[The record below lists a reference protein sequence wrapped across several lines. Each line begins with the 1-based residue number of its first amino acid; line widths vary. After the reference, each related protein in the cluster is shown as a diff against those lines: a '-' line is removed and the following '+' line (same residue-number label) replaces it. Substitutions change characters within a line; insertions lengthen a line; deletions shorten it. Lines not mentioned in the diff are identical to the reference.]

1 MKKSMFHIAV
11 ALMASAGASAA
22 MAAVTPEEAARLKAD
37 LTPFGAE
44 RAGNKEGTIPAWTG
58 GLTKSTGVLD
68 KGGRIPDPFANEKP
82 ILQITAKNMDQ
93 HAERLTEGTR
103 ALLKKYPDTYRVDVY
118 PTHRTAAAPQWVHDN
133 TLRNATRASIVDGT
147 YGPMP
152 KDALGGTPF
161 PIPKTAWEVFWN
173 AQLRWQGES
182 WYVAGNGY
190 QITDTGKVV
199 LVQEGRVQNVSPYSL
214 KSATP
219 EKFNG
224 EYWLVRATN
233 AGPPIRAGEAILGRL
248 NMAEDKSS
256 TWVYLTGQRRVRK
269 LPNACCDTP
278 APMAAGVVSF
288 DEVQGQ
294 PGRQDRFDWSIVGK
308 KEMYIPYNSNR
319 MATPAKD
326 ADVVGP
332 RHLNPDHVR
341 WELHRVWVLEA
352 KLKPGQRHT
361 SPRSRYYFDEDTWA
375 MVLAD
380 RWDANGQLWRMPF
393 TTPMVLPDTPAVVTM
408 MGWGTYDLLTGAYYV
423 NNIANEQ
430 KVQYKIVS
438 PPYADTV
445 FTPDALAGEGVR

>member
-1 MKKSMFHIAV
+1 MKKSLFHIAV

-133 TLRNATRASIVDGT
+133 TFRNATRASMVEGA

-161 PIPKTAWEVFWN
+161 PIPKNAWEIFWN
-173 AQLRWQGES
+173 GQLRWQGES

-190 QITDTGKVV
+190 QITDTGKAV
-199 LVQEGRVQNVSPYSL
+199 LVQEGRVQSVAPYFLKNASL
-214 KSATP
+214 DN
-219 EKFNG
+219 FNG
-224 EYWLVRATN
+224 EYRLVRALN

-248 NMAEDKSS
+248 NIAEDKTS

-288 DEVQGQ
+288 DEVEGQ
-294 PGRQDRFDWSIVGK
+294 PGRQDRFDWRIVGK
-308 KEMYIPYNSNR
+308 QEMYIPYNTNR
-319 MATPAKD
+319 IATPAKD
-326 ADVVGP
+326 ADVVGTQ
-332 RHLNPDHVR
+332 HLNPDHVR

-361 SPRSRYYFDEDTWA
+361 SVRTRYYVDEDTWA
-375 MVLAD
+375 TVLAD
-380 RWDANGQLWRMPF
+380 RWDANGTLSRMIF
-393 TTPMVLPDTPAVVTM
+393 TNPVVLPDTPAITTTI
-408 MGWGTYDLLTGAYYV
+408 GWGTYDLVSGSYYV
-423 NNIANEQ
+423 NNIGNQQ